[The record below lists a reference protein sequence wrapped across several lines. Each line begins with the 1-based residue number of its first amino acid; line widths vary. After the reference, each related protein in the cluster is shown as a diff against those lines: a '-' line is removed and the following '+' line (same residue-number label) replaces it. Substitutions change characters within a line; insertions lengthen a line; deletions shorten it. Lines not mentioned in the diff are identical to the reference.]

1 MERVSNLSPK
11 GNLSTYREL
20 IIALLPFVL
29 IRCVKYTNSKRLA
42 ETIAVYTLV
51 ASYYLARMPETKTGI
66 LIIIGCTTETIG
78 EELGNGNTLNG
89 LLLFERE
96 DALCATKALA
106 GLDLEESIAMALYY
120 VEKLDLE
127 KIAEITGKSIDETM
141 GIIGKAQRLFLENLE
156 RFQPRGTIVLE
167 GEIRRR
173 MDSVADSFDRDQF
186 ERIIN
191 TVMDYLIRQN

>member
-1 MERVSNLSPK
+1 MERVSNLMPK
-11 GNLSTYREL
+11 VNLSTYREL
-20 IIALLPFVL
+20 TSALLPFVI

-51 ASYYLARMPETKTGI
+51 ASYYLARMQETKAGI
-66 LIIIGCTTETIG
+66 PIIIGCMTETIG
-78 EELGNGNTLNG
+78 EDLGNGNTLNG

-96 DALCATKALA
+96 NALCAAKALA

-120 VEKLDLE
+120 VEKLDLDE
-127 KIAEITGKSIDETM
+127 IAAVMNKSIEETM
-141 GIIGKAQRLFLENLE
+141 GIICKAQRLFLENLE

-191 TVMDYLIRQN
+191 TVMDYLIRQS

>member
-20 IIALLPFVL
+20 ISALLPFVL

-51 ASYYLARMPETKTGI
+51 ASYYLARVQETKAGI
-66 LIIIGCTTETIG
+66 LIVIGCTAETIG

-127 KIAEITGKSIDETM
+127 KIAEITGKSIDETV
-141 GIIGKAQRLFLENLE
+141 GTIGKAQSRFLENLVKL
-156 RFQPRGTIVLE
+156 QPRGAISFV
-167 GEIRRR
+167 GEIRRS
-173 MDSVADSFDRDQF
+173 MDSVADSFDKIRLD
-186 ERIIN
+186 RIIA
-191 TVMDYLIRQN
+191 TVMDYLIKQG

>member
-1 MERVSNLSPK
+1 MERVSNLTPK
-11 GNLSTYREL
+11 VNLSTYREL
-20 IIALLPFVL
+20 IRVLLPFV
-29 IRCVKYTNSKRLA
+29 IVRCVKYTNSKRLA
-42 ETIAVYTLV
+42 ETIAVYSLV
-51 ASYYLARMPETKTGI
+51 SSYLARMQETKAGI
-66 LIIIGCTTETIG
+66 SIIIGCMTETIG
-78 EELGNGNTLNG
+78 EDLGKGNTLNG
-89 LLLFERE
+89 RLLFERE
-96 DALCATKALA
+96 DALCAAKALA

-120 VEKLDLE
+120 IEKLDLDE
-127 KIAEITGKSIDETM
+127 IAAIMNKSIEETM

-191 TVMDYLIRQN
+191 TVMDYLIKQN